1 VDAKPNDVVAAGIP
15 GHRDVATLPAV
26 AEPQTCPRHPDVETR
41 LSCSACG
48 DTICPNCAREAA
60 VGYKCPDCARQ
71 NGAAEPRA
79 GTGGLLS
86 RLTAGRDDSGPSSL
100 GGRPGGGDVLP
111 WSVGARGTVVGVA
124 AAILGGLLLGPV
136 LAQGTFFLLSSG
148 VIGWAVARA
157 VFWATDERS
166 SPYLKAMALTVAGFT
181 VAVGLVTGQD
191 PAGGGRDLALLAFP
205 AAMYGGWIAVRSR

>member
-1 VDAKPNDVVAAGIP
+1 VS
-15 GHRDVATLPAV
+15 
-26 AEPQTCPRHPDVETR
+26 EPKTCPRHPDVETR

-60 VGYKCPDCARQ
+60 VGYKCPDCAQ
-71 NGAAEPRA
+71 QGGAAEPRA
-79 GTGGLLS
+79 GTGGVLA
-86 RLTAGRDDSGPSSL
+86 RLTAGRGDDAPSL
-100 GGRPGGGDVLP
+100 GSGRPAGGDLLP
-111 WSVGARGTVVGVA
+111 WGIGARGTVVGVA
-124 AAILGGLLLGPV
+124 AAVLGGLLLGPV

-148 VIGWAVARA
+148 VIGWAVARS
-157 VFWATDERS
+157 VFWATEERS

-205 AAMYGGWIAVRSR
+205 AAMYGGWIAIRSR

>member
-1 VDAKPNDVVAAGIP
+1 
-15 GHRDVATLPAV
+15 
-26 AEPQTCPRHPDVETR
+26 VETR

-71 NGAAEPRA
+71 GGAAEPRA
-79 GTGGLLS
+79 GTGGVLA
-86 RLTAGRDDSGPSSL
+86 RLTANRGDATPSLGADRPSSDL
-100 GGRPGGGDVLP
+100 LP

-124 AAILGGLLLGPV
+124 AAVVGGLLLGPV

-148 VIGWAVARA
+148 VIGWAVARS
-157 VFWATDERS
+157 VFWATEERS

-205 AAMYGGWIAVRSR
+205 AAMYGGWIAIRSR